1 MRPIIYP
8 YKMGSKSARALSRVL
23 RPQRCKR
30 VRPDGRYRPYR
41 NHLII
46 NWGHSGRPNWVHPSI
61 GQFPNRWLN
70 SIQAVSRAS
79 NKLSAYR
86 ILDRAGV
93 SIPPYTTDAQ
103 TALQWLRGGDTVLA
117 RTLLRANGG
126 RGIEILENE
135 GDIIHAPLYTK
146 YMKKKHEYRV
156 HVFNGEVLD
165 IQHKRKRRGTDG
177 TNFKVRNHNGG
188 WVFARGDIINPHPDV
203 ITQSLA
209 AVEAL
214 ELDFGAVDIGWNE
227 KHKLATVYEVNCAPG
242 IEGTTL
248 VKYTRA
254 IINLL

>member
-8 YKMGSKSARALSRVL
+8 YKMGSKGARALSRAL
-23 RPQRCKR
+23 RQYRCKR
-30 VRPDGRYRPYR
+30 VRPDGRYRPYC

-46 NWGHSGRPNWVHPSI
+46 NWGNPNIEQWPYNTLPTWINNPLV
-61 GQFPNRWLN
+61 
-70 SIQAVSRAS
+70 VTRAS

-86 ILDRAGV
+86 IMDGQGV
-93 SIPPYTTDAQ
+93 SIPPFTTSSQ
-103 TALQWLRGGDTVLA
+103 TALGWLRDGNIVLA

-126 RGIEILENE
+126 RGIYILENE
-135 GDIIHAPLYTK
+135 GDIIHAPLYTM

-165 IQHKRKRRGTDG
+165 IQHKRKRRGDDG
-177 TNFKVRNHNGG
+177 TNFKIRNHAGG
-188 WVFARGDIINPHPDV
+188 WVFARGDIVNPHPDV
-203 ITQSLA
+203 ISQSLA

-214 ELDFGAVDIGWNE
+214 GLDFGAVDVGWNE
-227 KHKLATVYEVNCAPG
+227 HNQLATVYEVNCAPG

-248 VKYTRA
+248 AKYTRA